1 LGGIEIVNLGDF
13 NEDEA
18 RDKLLKLMV
27 LAKNCNQQDLGA
39 LEMHLEQIREHSEDS
54 IDEGVHTGILFDVED
69 DVAQIINDSNFR
81 EDRVG
86 LNATKCEELLRL
98 VHKYLGKDDPNIE
111 VVLACNPF
119 IPADVLNDLII
130 SESFWEEDG
139 TQQALARNRKEV
151 WILEQLAQSDQEM
164 TRYEVALNDAT
175 PSSVLEQ
182 LIQDTGQCD
191 WRVEEIK
198 FGEVSP
204 YRGFIRWAVIQNQN
218 TPRSTLEEVVAGN
231 LPTIDSDVDSILK
244 NIAKAFLDK

>member
-1 LGGIEIVNLGDF
+1 
-13 NEDEA
+13 
-18 RDKLLKLMV
+18 M
-27 LAKNCNQQDLGA
+27 
-39 LEMHLEQIREHSEDS
+39 
-54 IDEGVHTGILFDVED
+54 
-69 DVAQIINDSNFR
+69 
-81 EDRVG
+81 
-86 LNATKCEELLRL
+86 
-98 VHKYLGKDDPNIE
+98 
-111 VVLACNPF
+111 
-119 IPADVLNDLII
+119 
-130 SESFWEEDG
+130 
-139 TQQALARNRKEV
+139 
-151 WILEQLAQSDQEM
+151 EQLAQSDQEM

>member
-1 LGGIEIVNLGDF
+1 MGGTEIVNLEDF

-27 LAKNCNQQDLGA
+27 LAKNCHQQDLDM
-39 LEMHLEQIREHSEDS
+39 LEKHLEFIREHIEHSS
-54 IDEGVHTGILFDVED
+54 DEGVHTGILFDVED
-69 DVAQIINDSNFR
+69 DVAEIINDSNFR

-86 LNATKCEELLRL
+86 LKATKCETLLRL
-98 VHKYLGKDDPNIE
+98 VHKYLAKDDPNIE
-111 VVLACNPF
+111 VILACNPF
-119 IPADVLNDLII
+119 IPTDVLNDLII
-130 SESFWEEDG
+130 SESYWEEDG
-139 TQQALARNRKEV
+139 TQQALARNRKDV

-175 PSSVLEQ
+175 PASILEK
-182 LIQDTGQCD
+182 LIQDIGQCD

-218 TPRSTLEEVVAGN
+218 TPQSTLEKVVAGN
-231 LPTIDSDVDSILK
+231 LPEIDPDVDSILK
-244 NIAKAFLDK
+244 KIAKAFLDK